1 MKFIKKYQMFTE
13 EVVIDTPTEPVK
25 TISTTEEEDILEA
38 TSTDVINRFARL
50 YKDLPKEEKQQIN
63 NYFK

>member
-13 EVVIDTPTEPVK
+13 EVVIDTPTTPVK
-25 TISTTEEEDILEA
+25 SISTEEDILEA
-38 TSTDVINRFARL
+38 SSTDVINRFARL
-50 YKDLPKEEKQQIN
+50 YKDLPKEKKKEIN

>member
-13 EVVIDTPTEPVK
+13 EVTIDTPTTPVK
-25 TISTTEEEDILEA
+25 KVSIEKEDILEA
-38 TSTDVINRFARL
+38 SDVDVIDRFARL
-50 YKDLPKEEKQQIN
+50 YKDLPKDEKQQIN

>member
-13 EVVIDTPTEPVK
+13 EVVIDTPTAPVK
-25 TISTTEEEDILEA
+25 PISTEGDILEA
-38 TSTDVINRFARL
+38 SEVDVIDRFARL

>member
-13 EVVIDTPTEPVK
+13 EVVIDTPTAPVK
-25 TISTTEEEDILEA
+25 PISTEEDILEA
-38 TSTDVINRFARL
+38 SEVDVIDRFARL